1 VAFDAAS
8 RYAAAYAIRALESTP
23 EFMKAAGLHHPPN
36 ALILGVPFGADHE
49 DMSGL
54 PPMLEGVTVGEALD
68 IIATTFGGIVVY
80 GECKDNPRAID
91 IHFFGFPR
99 RQGGRSGSGRRRNA
113 AAAFAAPKSAWPR
126 LAGKRV
132 LLVDDV
138 ITTGATAE
146 ACARAL
152 KGAGAACVH
161 VAAVARV
168 QAPDAAPI

>member
-8 RYAAAYAIRALESTP
+8 RYAAAYAIRAIESTP

-99 RQGGRSGSGRRRNA
+99 RSR
-113 AAAFAAPKSAWPR
+113 
-126 LAGKRV
+126 
-132 LLVDDV
+132 
-138 ITTGATAE
+138 
-146 ACARAL
+146 
-152 KGAGAACVH
+152 
-161 VAAVARV
+161 
-168 QAPDAAPI
+168 